1 VCTNFSSTRNNAWVN
16 ANLGVTLPPQYPEQA
31 YPGHQAPMV
40 VQSLKSGRIACGL
53 ARFGLIPDWAKEDKI
68 ARYTYNA
75 RTETVADKPSYR
87 KAWRQR
93 QYGLVLVDHFYEPR
107 YDTGR
112 AVRWKIALA
121 SGEPFGLA
129 CLWDRWIEPRTG
141 EPVVSFSLLTI
152 NADQHPVMNQF
163 HKAGEEKRTPVIIP
177 PERHRVWLSA
187 EPAHAR
193 ALLATAQPL
202 ELQTQAA
209 PALA

>member
-1 VCTNFSSTRNNAWVN
+1 MCTNFTPTRNAAWVK
-16 ANLGVTLPPQYPEQA
+16 ANLGVALPPQYPEQA
-31 YPGHQAPMV
+31 YPGHLAPMA

-163 HKAGEEKRTPVIIP
+163 HKAGEEKRTPVIIT
-177 PERHRVWLSA
+177 PERHLEWLSA
-187 EPAHAR
+187 EPPNAR
-193 ALLATAQPL
+193 VLLAATQPL

-209 PALA
+209 TASA

>member
-1 VCTNFSSTRNNAWVN
+1 MCTNFTPTRNAAWVK
-16 ANLGVTLPPQYPEQA
+16 ANLGVALPPQYPEQA
-31 YPGHQAPMV
+31 YPGHLAPMT

-112 AVRWKIALA
+112 AVRWKIGLT

-129 CLWDRWIEPRTG
+129 CLWDRWSDPRTG

-163 HKAGEEKRTPVIIP
+163 HKAGEEKRTPVIIT
-177 PERHRVWLSA
+177 PERHREWLSA

-193 ALLATAQPL
+193 VLLAAAQPL
-202 ELQTQAA
+202 ELQTQAD
-209 PALA
+209 PASA

>member
-1 VCTNFSSTRNNAWVN
+1 MCTNFTPTRNAAWVK
-16 ANLGVTLPPQYPEQA
+16 ANLGVALPPQYPEQV
-31 YPGHQAPMV
+31 YPGHLAPMA

-129 CLWDRWIEPRTG
+129 CLWDRWSEPRSG

-152 NADQHPVMNQF
+152 RS
-163 HKAGEEKRTPVIIP
+163 EEHT
-177 PERHRVWLSA
+177 S
-187 EPAHAR
+187 
-193 ALLATAQPL
+193 
-202 ELQTQAA
+202 ELQSH
-209 PALA
+209 